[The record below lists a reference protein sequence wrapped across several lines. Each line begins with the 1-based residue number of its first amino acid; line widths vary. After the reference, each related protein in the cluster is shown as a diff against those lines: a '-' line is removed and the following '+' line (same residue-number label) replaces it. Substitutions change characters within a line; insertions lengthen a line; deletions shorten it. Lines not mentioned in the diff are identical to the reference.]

1 MDVLAPAKRASGWML
16 KLAIERLAL
25 FAIALALG
33 RRLFIQVSQI
43 CCRVGMV
50 FSGFRKTCFGAR
62 AQPFMR
68 SCYTFAPAFDFPIS
82 NITLRKTHHIR
93 FTETKHDMSV

>member
-1 MDVLAPAKRASGWML
+1 
-16 KLAIERLAL
+16 
-25 FAIALALG
+25 
-33 RRLFIQVSQI
+33 
-43 CCRVGMV
+43 MV

>member
-33 RRLFIQVSQI
+33 MRLFIQASQR

-50 FSGFRKTCFGAR
+50 FGGFSLPEDVFRRAR
-62 AQPFMR
+62 NP
-68 SCYTFAPAFDFPIS
+68 S
-82 NITLRKTHHIR
+82 
-93 FTETKHDMSV
+93 

>member
-33 RRLFIQVSQI
+33 RRLLIQ
-43 CCRVGMV
+43 
-50 FSGFRKTCFGAR
+50 
-62 AQPFMR
+62 
-68 SCYTFAPAFDFPIS
+68 
-82 NITLRKTHHIR
+82 
-93 FTETKHDMSV
+93 MS